1 MDNIFG
7 IGLPEFVLILVIAGM
22 VMGPERIARTARSL
36 GVLTARLQTIS
47 RSFFRQLNAELDS
60 VDNDGQLRST
70 VDELNQLRRQVAD
83 LRNEV
88 FTLAAGTATETKQAF
103 TDIRREAENSIL
115 PPGLGSGNAPRQPKP
130 VDGDQTVYKPPS
142 LAIDRPTQPAT
153 EANGRAALISSPTA
167 PRMPK
172 RVDVS
177 EDPDG

>member
-1 MDNIFG
+1 MDNVFG

-47 RSFFRQLNAELDS
+47 RSFFRQLNSELDS
-60 VDNDGQLRST
+60 IDSDGQLKST

-103 TDIRREAENSIL
+103 NDIRREAETSIL
-115 PPGLGSGNAPRQPKP
+115 PPGPASGSAKQRPQVSGG
-130 VDGDQTVYKPPS
+130 V
-142 LAIDRPTQPAT
+142 DRPLPVAA
-153 EANGRAALISSPTA
+153 EANGSAATISSPTV

-172 RVDVS
+172 RVDVT